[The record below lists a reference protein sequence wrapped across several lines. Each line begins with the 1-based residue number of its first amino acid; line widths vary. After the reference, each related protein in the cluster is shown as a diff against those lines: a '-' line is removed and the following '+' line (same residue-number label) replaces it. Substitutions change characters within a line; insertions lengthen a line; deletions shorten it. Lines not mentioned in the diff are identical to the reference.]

1 MKKFYFSLMLLF
13 GLLAINMNA
22 QSTRTIYLDAT
33 LWAAD
38 DPVFMVHVWNTGDE
52 DAADYTFEAVV
63 DAANIYSAEIRN
75 DAAHAI
81 FVRKNPEGDMSVI
94 WNDAWNR
101 AYTDIP
107 ADKNLFTVTA
117 WEGGDAENPC
127 IGEWSQYGEE
137 TIVPQPEEGDKVIVK
152 VLKPETW
159 DVIYAYE
166 YADGKQDVNLLGAW
180 PGAQLQDLGNGWY
193 GLAVPAEANLI
204 LNNGSSDE
212 QANDYYITAAVCLEG
227 VANEQDVTVS
237 TNCADVPDPQEGVI
251 PEPQP
256 VNDVAI
262 KVRKLDTWSTMN
274 IWAWGSADATF
285 MAQFTAWPGVAMQDL
300 GNGWYGFT
308 VKSDAWFIV
317 NNGDGSEQ
325 TQAAQ
330 ATEEGCYEVGT
341 DKNGEGH
348 YAINSATCPSEASA
362 IESVIA
368 DDSKKAVKRIMEGQ
382 IVLIRD
388 GKVYNA
394 LGVQMK

>member
-1 MKKFYFSLMLLF
+1 
-13 GLLAINMNA
+13 
-22 QSTRTIYLDAT
+22 
-33 LWAAD
+33 
-38 DPVFMVHVWNTGDE
+38 
-52 DAADYTFEAVV
+52 
-63 DAANIYSAEIRN
+63 
-75 DAAHAI
+75 
-81 FVRKNPEGDMSVI
+81 MSVI

-107 ADKNLFTVTA
+107 TDKNLFTVTA
-117 WEGGDAENPC
+117 WEGGDTENPC
-127 IGEWSQYGEE
+127 IGAWSQYGEG
-137 TIVPQPEEGDKVIVK
+137 TINPQPEEGDKVIVK

-166 YADGKQDVNLLGAW
+166 WAVGKEAVNLLGAW

-204 LNNGSSDE
+204 LNNGGSGE

-227 VANEQDVTVS
+227 VADRQDVTVS
-237 TNCADVPDPQEGVI
+237 TNCAEVPDPQEGVI

-300 GNGWYGFT
+300 GDGWYGFT